1 MQIAEHTKTLLTLAG
16 IGAAITLGK
25 LLSEGEP
32 MNLKRVAGRVIVGS
46 GLSMIASAIV
56 AIYPNLPI
64 EGVCGVSA
72 ALAIFGVHFLEDLVK
87 SKFGIP
93 VSGDSK

>member
-1 MQIAEHTKTLLTLAG
+1 MQITDNTKTLFTLAG

-46 GLSMIASAIV
+46 GLSMAASAVV
-56 AIYPNLPI
+56 AVYPHLPI
-64 EGVCGVSA
+64 EAVCGVSA
-72 ALAIFGVHFLEDLVK
+72 ALAIFGTHFLEDLVRK
-87 SKFGIP
+87 KLGMTG
-93 VSGDSK
+93 GDTNQ

>member
-32 MNLKRVAGRVIVGS
+32 MNVKRVAGRVIVGS
-46 GLSMIASAIV
+46 GLSMVASAAV
-56 AIYPNLPI
+56 ALFPQLPT
-64 EGVCGVSA
+64 EAVCGVSA
-72 ALAIFGVHFLEDLVK
+72 ALAIFGTHFLEDLVK
-87 SKFGIP
+87 AKLGIAP
-93 VSGDSK
+93 EVKP

>member
-32 MNLKRVAGRVIVGS
+32 MNVKRVAGRVIVGS
-46 GLSMIASAIV
+46 GLSMVASAAV
-56 AIYPNLPI
+56 ALFPQLPT
-64 EGVCGVSA
+64 EAVCGVSA
-72 ALAIFGVHFLEDLVK
+72 ALAIFGTHFLEDLVR
-87 SKFGIP
+87 SKLGIAP
-93 VSGDSK
+93 EVKP